1 MKEIKPIYYSRKMN
15 KYYFNNTTAFGAYYA
30 ETVYNG
36 DALKGGEIKTD
47 KNGKQ
52 YILGFVEK
60 VRSQNGRDY
69 YKCTGFYIKPTDPIS
84 DLTVTNEQESAF

>member
-1 MKEIKPIYYSRKMN
+1 MTEIKAIYYSRKMN
-15 KYYFNNTTAFGAYYA
+15 KYYFCNSTAFGKFYA

-52 YILGFVEK
+52 YILGYVKK
-60 VRSQNGRDY
+60 VRSQNNRDY
-69 YKCTGFYIKPTDPIS
+69 YKCEGFVPPKS
-84 DLTVTNEQESAF
+84 DVKVDNVSEEQKSAF